1 MIRKYCTAVQLPEP
15 VMLDEPLGT
24 SGRSVD
30 FFTAPA
36 VTGQEAA

>member
-1 MIRKYCTAVQLPEP
+1 MIRKHCAAVRLPEP

-30 FFTAPA
+30 
-36 VTGQEAA
+36 